1 MGWTLLA
8 LVGADRLEIHALASS
23 IARVYEDYPVESLV
37 VASSERV
44 WSREKLEETS
54 QTILRELGIS
64 LQARAVTLSSWLV
77 RREGRETTASEE
89 IREILRST
97 AAKGCTVV
105 TATPAS
111 RRLAMEAGIAVGR
124 AIAQGLCVEAVFL
137 DFLWGQW
144 RGLPYPYVP
153 RVVEPLTAIPPR
165 YRPPDWHGRSTAEKA
180 PSLTSRGCRSRVAG
194 ELPPLRCL
202 VAELARRINAA
213 TGPGPLVAEDTGEK
227 WPENSCG
234 RLEIVVTLDG
244 WSTRIEIRDAC
255 SPSDWQ
261 ESARDL
267 RRILHE
273 IAASFSRGGWSP
285 LDQLPAFTGLRHV
298 TVDGRRPYKLTAP
311 LVADTSL
318 IYTGLHNEALLGA
331 CIVLPYCA
339 VLEVTRRY
347 AEHSKKRS
355 EPAEALMDALAYAAI
370 SELKAAGVSL
380 APSPRDM
387 CDTAIPAMDPLLLDG
402 TIVATRDT
410 GAYQLW
416 SQHPATAGI
425 AQPVRAT
432 VVATASEEPG
442 EPVYA
447 IAQTLV
453 ALKTLERLLHNE
465 RLKIM
470 LVAERDSKRTTVNIP
485 ALNSS
490 TQQP

>member
-1 MGWTLLA
+1 
-8 LVGADRLEIHALASS
+8 
-23 IARVYEDYPVESLV
+23 
-37 VASSERV
+37 
-44 WSREKLEETS
+44 
-54 QTILRELGIS
+54 
-64 LQARAVTLSSWLV
+64 
-77 RREGRETTASEE
+77 
-89 IREILRST
+89 
-97 AAKGCTVV
+97 
-105 TATPAS
+105 
-111 RRLAMEAGIAVGR
+111 MEAGIAVGR

-165 YRPPDWHGRSTAEKA
+165 YRPPDWRGRNTAEKT
-180 PSLTSRGCRSRVAG
+180 PSLTSRGCKDRVAG
-194 ELPPLRCL
+194 GLPPLRCL

-227 WPENSCG
+227 WPENGCG
-234 RLEIVVTLDG
+234 RLEVAVTLDG
-244 WSTRIEIRDAC
+244 WSTGTEIRDAC

-273 IAASFSRGGWSP
+273 IAASLSRGGRSP
-285 LDQLPAFTGLRHV
+285 LDQLPAFTGLEHV
-298 TVDGRRPYKLTAP
+298 TVDGRRPYRLAAP

-331 CIVLPYCA
+331 RIVLPYCA
-339 VLEVTRRY
+339 VLEATRRY

-355 EPAEALMDALAYAAI
+355 DPAEALMDALAYAAI
-370 SELKAAGVSL
+370 SELKAAGASL
-380 APSPRDM
+380 APSPRDT

-402 TIVATRDT
+402 AVAATRDT

-416 SQHPATAGI
+416 SQHPATTRI
-425 AQPVRAT
+425 ARPVQAT
-432 VVATASEEPG
+432 VAATAPEEPG

-447 IAQTLV
+447 VVQTLV

-470 LVAERDSKRTTVNIP
+470 LAAERDNKRTTIDIP
-485 ALNSS
+485 ALNPG
-490 TQQP
+490 TPQP